1 MEIAAVIPARL
12 ASERLPR
19 KVLRLIK
26 GKTLIRHV
34 YERVKEAKTISNVY
48 VATSDQ
54 EIIDEVESFGGNFIK
69 TVQKH
74 DCGTSRVSEAIT
86 EIEAQIVINV
96 QADEPLISPQ
106 MLDSLS
112 NHMINNEN
120 IEILTPVK
128 KIEQKTD
135 ILDVNVVKVVFDKDN
150 HAVYFS
156 RLPIPYGGD
165 VFYKHIGV
173 YCFRRS
179 FLMKYARLAESPLE
193 EYERLEQLR
202 FLWNGYKIAVF
213 VTDYQAIGIDT
224 EEDLKRVEEI
234 IS

>member
-1 MEIAAVIPARL
+1 VEVAAVIPARL

-34 YERVKEAKTISNVY
+34 YERVKEAKNISDVY

-54 EIIDEVESFGGNFIK
+54 EIIEEVDSFGGNFIK
-69 TVQKH
+69 TIREH
-74 DCGTSRVSEAIT
+74 DCGTSRVSEAA
-86 EIEAQIVINV
+86 EKIEAQIVINV

-106 MLDSLS
+106 MLDSLTS
-112 NHMINNEN
+112 HMASNEN
-120 IEILTPVK
+120 LDILTPVK
-128 KIEQKTD
+128 KIEQKAD
-135 ILDVNVVKVVFDKDN
+135 ISDINAVKVVFDKN
-150 HAVYFS
+150 NNAIYFS
-156 RLPIPYGGD
+156 RLPIPYRGG

-179 FLMKYARLAESPLE
+179 FLMEYTRLAESPIE
-193 EYERLEQLR
+193 NYEKLEQLR

-213 VTDYQAIGIDT
+213 VTDYQAIGVDT
-224 EEDLKRVEEI
+224 EEDLKRVEEMI
-234 IS
+234 G